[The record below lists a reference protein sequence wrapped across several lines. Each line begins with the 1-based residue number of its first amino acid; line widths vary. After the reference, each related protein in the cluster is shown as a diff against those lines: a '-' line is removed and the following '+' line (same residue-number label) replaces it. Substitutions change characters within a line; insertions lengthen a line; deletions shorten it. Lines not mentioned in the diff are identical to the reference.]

1 MGNFQKIIDVI
12 LSVIKSLFSTWIA
25 NFKANNPAGF
35 RVVGVIL
42 VAIAGVAAWA
52 ISNGVLPQYAGIF
65 EIVAYAAG
73 GLAALFGITQ
83 LGAGAALQE
92 LAKSGDQVK
101 AEAAHLRTVL
111 LALLFVGGF
120 ALAVWIF
127 TKNTAPQPAQ
137 PQVLTEGVSL
147 PVPDPEADTAK
158 PLVSY
163 FVEILASRVDTV
175 SSISTPGLPSIR
187 AAVKNQY
194 TISFFPVSLGH
205 VPTLEDFKGKVVLKD
220 GYELERVVNVLVW
233 PNR

>member
-12 LSVIKSLFSTWIA
+12 LSVIKSLFSNWIA

-35 RVVGVIL
+35 RVVGLIL
-42 VAIAGVAAWA
+42 IAVAGVSAWV
-52 ISNGVLPQYAGIF
+52 ISNGVFPQYAGIF

-92 LAKSGDQVK
+92 LAKSGDHVK
-101 AEAAHLRTVL
+101 AEAAHWRTVWL
-111 LALLFVGGF
+111 SLFFGAVFLAGVY
-120 ALAVWIF
+120 II
-127 TKNTAPQPAQ
+127 TKNTAQPAQ

-147 PVPDPEADTAK
+147 PVPDPEADPAK

-163 FVEILASRVDTV
+163 FVQILASRVDTV
-175 SSISTPGLPSIR
+175 SSVSTPGLPSIR
-187 AAVKNQY
+187 VTVKNQY
-194 TISFFPVSLGH
+194 TISFFPVTLGH
-205 VPTLEDFKGKVVLKD
+205 VPTLEDFDGKVVLKD
-220 GYELERVVNVLVW
+220 GYNLERVVNVLIW